1 MIKYGIRGK
10 AFNDQYYDFHDGRW
24 VQKFPIITSFKS
36 KLIKA
41 LKMTKWLNNIQKPI
55 DFFVCHLTA
64 YLSILLE
71 KFTHIQYLV
80 NDIILQPLFISRQCK
95 LGRKNSIHPVSA
107 AEMEEGDDKNWV
119 VENSRMENQNDGV
132 LLRNQNIMQTT
143 EYNKNTC
150 ELLVNRNIVK
160 LEPIA
165 KSRKKKRKKKKKNK
179 IMEERNDGAV
189 SGDGEKQ

>member
-1 MIKYGIRGK
+1 
-10 AFNDQYYDFHDGRW
+10 
-24 VQKFPIITSFKS
+24 
-36 KLIKA
+36 
-41 LKMTKWLNNIQKPI
+41 
-55 DFFVCHLTA
+55 
-64 YLSILLE
+64 
-71 KFTHIQYLV
+71 
-80 NDIILQPLFISRQCK
+80 
-95 LGRKNSIHPVSA
+95 
-107 AEMEEGDDKNWV
+107 
-119 VENSRMENQNDGV
+119 MENQNDEV